1 MVSSLISGS
10 LLFMNL
16 RVRKPPAYFCTA
28 GQMSADEAEKRQEID
43 GRENLVYSA
52 RNCVQFI
59 SLRSFHR
66 IIKLCEEPVMASDRQ
81 DLFRKIP
88 GVDRLLLDPRLEE
101 ASSRSPRTLLLK
113 AIHLVLDQLR
123 DAIGEGGDISKE
135 DLELESVARRV
146 LGELERISKPSLRHV
161 INATGVVVHTNL
173 GRSLMAESVLRR
185 FRPLSGGYS
194 NLEYDLEAG
203 RRGSRYV
210 HVEELLME
218 LTGAEAAMVVN
229 NNAAAVLICL
239 DTLARG
245 GEVVV
250 SRGQLVE
257 IGGSFRIPD
266 VMRKSGATM
275 VEVGTTNK
283 THLSDYEQVI
293 GPDTALLL
301 KVHKSNFQVVG
312 FTEDVPMT
320 DLVDL
325 GKRYNIPVMED
336 LGSGCLVDLSKYGLV
351 KEPTVQET
359 LARGADV
366 ISFSGDKLLGGPQAG
381 IILGRKSIVDA
392 IRKNQ
397 LNRALRIDKL
407 TLFAL
412 EETLRLYRDEHTAV
426 RLIPTLR
433 MMLGTYRDM
442 VRKAERLRKMIG
454 SPGSRSFTLE
464 MEDGSSRPGGGSLP
478 LLELPT
484 RLLCLVPRER
494 DAQFMERWLRAYDPP
509 IIVRIEKERVAL
521 DVRTI
526 QSREF
531 TTVAEAVRSLAKTR
545 G

>member
-1 MVSSLISGS
+1 
-10 LLFMNL
+10 
-16 RVRKPPAYFCTA
+16 
-28 GQMSADEAEKRQEID
+28 
-43 GRENLVYSA
+43 
-52 RNCVQFI
+52 
-59 SLRSFHR
+59 
-66 IIKLCEEPVMASDRQ
+66 
-81 DLFRKIP
+81 
-88 GVDRLLLDPRLEE
+88 
-101 ASSRSPRTLLLK
+101 
-113 AIHLVLDQLR
+113 
-123 DAIGEGGDISKE
+123 
-135 DLELESVARRV
+135 
-146 LGELERISKPSLRHV
+146 
-161 INATGVVVHTNL
+161 
-173 GRSLMAESVLRR
+173 
-185 FRPLSGGYS
+185 
-194 NLEYDLEAG
+194 
-203 RRGSRYV
+203 
-210 HVEELLME
+210 
-218 LTGAEAAMVVN
+218 
-229 NNAAAVLICL
+229 
-239 DTLARG
+239 
-245 GEVVV
+245 
-250 SRGQLVE
+250 
-257 IGGSFRIPD
+257 
-266 VMRKSGATM
+266 
-275 VEVGTTNK
+275 
-283 THLSDYEQVI
+283 
-293 GPDTALLL
+293 
-301 KVHKSNFQVVG
+301 
-312 FTEDVPMT
+312 MT

-359 LARGADV
+359 LAQGADV
-366 ISFSGDKLLGGPQAG
+366 VSFSGDKLLGGPQAG